1 MSFTGKEGGPITR
14 KTAKAWIN
22 NYQES
27 ESAREPEKTVIKAHF
42 FGKEK
47 ILKLLSEEK
56 CVGIRIY
63 YGKDEKNTKQILLT
77 GVKSDMN
84 DILPD
89 DMNSASEDA
98 PMILDASEPC
108 PSYCSKNSI

>member
-14 KTAKAWIN
+14 ETAKAWIN

-63 YGKDEKNTKQILLT
+63 YGMDENKTKQILLT
-77 GVKSDMN
+77 GVTSDMN

-89 DMNSASEDA
+89 DMNSASEDG
-98 PMILDASEPC
+98 PMILEFSEPC
-108 PSYCSKNSI
+108 PPYCATNLI